1 LALEGVD
8 INQLIQW
15 LFGGISLS
23 TLLGVLLVVL
33 VSLGI
38 LKIAKGILVQTFL
51 LLMAWLPSVVIVLAA
66 DTSALKTVV
75 PLKGYGIILFPYTW
89 DVLLG
94 NFAGQDL
101 GFVASLMLVISFI
114 ALLHLAIMFC
124 ASWKIKLFYAPLIAY
139 IGMVA
144 LGLGLVNTHK
154 ALYDWY
160 ANGCIASGIHPLM
173 PVIFLIMLTI
183 IVFIMIW
190 GARKRSV

>member
-1 LALEGVD
+1 VEID
-8 INQLIQW
+8 INSLIQW
-15 LFGGISLS
+15 FFGGISLS
-23 TLLGVLLVVL
+23 TLIGVLLVVL
-33 VSLGI
+33 VSFGI
-38 LKIAKGILVQTFL
+38 LKIAKGILVQCFL
-51 LLMAWLPSVVIVLAA
+51 LLMAWLPSVVITLAT
-66 DTSALKTVV
+66 DTSALKTIV

-94 NFAGQDL
+94 NFSGQDL
-101 GFVASLMLVISFI
+101 GFVASLMLIISFI

-160 ANGCIASGIHPLM
+160 AAGCIASGIHPLM
-173 PVIFLIMLTI
+173 PVIF
-183 IVFIMIW
+183 IVMVGVISFIMIL
-190 GARKRSV
+190 GAKKKGNI